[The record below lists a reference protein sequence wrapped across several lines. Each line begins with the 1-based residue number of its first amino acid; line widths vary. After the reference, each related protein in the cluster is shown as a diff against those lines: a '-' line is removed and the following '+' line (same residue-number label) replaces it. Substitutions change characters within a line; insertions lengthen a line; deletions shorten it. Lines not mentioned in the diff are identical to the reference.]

1 MSIEEKLRELCR
13 VLVASQNYAAMS
25 RVVPRLRQAQQEL
38 FEELASNAS
47 GESITI
53 EHGDTGVDS
62 RL

>member
-1 MSIEEKLRELCR
+1 MSIKEKLRGLCR
-13 VLVASQNYAAMS
+13 VLLAAQNYAATS

-38 FEELASNAS
+38 LEQLASNAS